1 MAFCAWCGSPV
12 NEVSYAPCPRCRRPT
27 NGSPGTGGKKSNTTA
42 IIIGVVV
49 GGLFLVAIVGIVAAI
64 AIPNLLTAQ
73 HRSKQTRTMADI
85 RSVATAAEAYAT
97 DNNKYPEANSVAE
110 LSAALSPT
118 YIRTLPPLDG
128 WGTPMKYE
136 RLGDTGYAIG
146 SAGADKTFEQD
157 SLSAYT
163 SKPISDFNS
172 DLVFAN
178 GEFVQAPAGAN

>member
-12 NEVSYAPCPRCRRPT
+12 NEVSYAPCPRCHRPT
-27 NGSPGTGGKKSNTTA
+27 NGSPGNARKSNTAA

-49 GGLFLVAIVGIVAAI
+49 GGLFLVAIIGILAAI

-73 HRSKQTRTMADI
+73 QRSKQKRTMADI

-97 DNNKYPEANSVAE
+97 DNNKYPDASSVAE

-118 YIRTLPPLDG
+118 YIREVPSLDG

-136 RLGDTGYAIG
+136 RLGDTGYAVG
-146 SAGADKTFEQD
+146 SAGADKTFEHD

-163 SKPISDFNS
+163 PKPISDFNS

-178 GEFVQAPAGAN
+178 GEFVQQPGEGN

>member
-12 NEVSYAPCPRCRRPT
+12 NEVSYAPCPRCGRPA
-27 NGSPGTGGKKSNTTA
+27 NGAPGAGKKSNTAA

-49 GGLFLVAIVGIVAAI
+49 GGLFLVAIVGILAAI

-73 HRSKQTRTMADI
+73 GRSKQKRTMADI

-97 DNNKYPEANSVAE
+97 DNNKYPEAGSVAE

-118 YIRTLPPLDG
+118 YIREVPSLDA

-136 RLGDTGYAIG
+136 RLGDTGYGIA
-146 SAGADKTFEQD
+146 SAGGDKTFEHD

-163 SKPISDFNS
+163 PKSISDFNG

-178 GEFVQAPAGAN
+178 GEFVQHPGEGN